1 MGLARRNK
9 VFKILRA
16 MSARLSFIEKCK
28 KILAREDLK
37 EELHVLVRPLLD
49 YIINLI
55 SPYLYLSLILVTIS
69 FLLTLGI
76 FVLLVRRG

>member
-1 MGLARRNK
+1 MAVK
-9 VFKILRA
+9 E
-16 MSARLSFIEKCK
+16 SFVEKCK
-28 KILAREDLK
+28 RILAREDIK
-37 EELHVLVRPLLD
+37 EELNVLVRPLLD

>member
-1 MGLARRNK
+1 MGRQ
-9 VFKILRA
+9 
-16 MSARLSFIEKCK
+16 SFIEKCK
-28 KILAREDLK
+28 RILERDDIK

-49 YIINLI
+49 YVINII

-76 FVLLVRRG
+76 FVLLLRRG

>member
-1 MGLARRNK
+1 MIRNK
-9 VFKILRA
+9 VLKVLRA
-16 MSARLSFIEKCK
+16 MAVKESFIEKCK
-28 KILAREDLK
+28 RILAREDIK
-37 EELHVLVRPLLD
+37 EALHVLVRPLLD

-55 SPYLYLSLILVTIS
+55 SPYLYLSLILVTVS

>member
-1 MGLARRNK
+1 MAVK
-9 VFKILRA
+9 E
-16 MSARLSFIEKCK
+16 SFIEKCK
-28 KILAREDLK
+28 RILAREDIK
-37 EELHVLVRPLLD
+37 EELNVLVRPLLD